1 MGILLRISV
10 SGECWEGGT
19 SWCAEVGD
27 AEQDM
32 LTGSAVAEVVIVVVV
47 VAQDRIQ
54 DRPRPR
60 PVLWLLLC

>member
-1 MGILLRISV
+1 MSA
-10 SGECWEGGT
+10 SGESWEGGT
-19 SWCAEVGD
+19 SWCGEVGD

-54 DRPRPR
+54 DRPGPR